1 MENLISEKKDGK
13 FAWESFDHQ
22 NCFTTLQ
29 LRDKRKSSFAREL
42 YFPVVSVFLIN
53 QFYHRKKEL
62 KKSNKTSVTKEKK
75 EASNF

>member
-1 MENLISEKKDGK
+1 MESLPGNLSIIRI
-13 FAWESFDHQ
+13 AW
-22 NCFTTLQ
+22 TLQ